1 MDTIVRQTI
10 HRFHNRRLI
19 VCSTTG
25 HRTDWRESRVSRLI
39 CDQSLGINYKVGECD
54 IAITLHSNKNK
65 SGQGFILGAR
75 HVPAVSSVLLGHQH
89 NNNYLHQNSALPK
102 LTIIPTKTK

>member
-1 MDTIVRQTI
+1 M
-10 HRFHNRRLI
+10 
-19 VCSTTG
+19 
-25 HRTDWRESRVSRLI
+25 SRLI